1 MRSDDASI
9 FKPSGNAWLPGKCDQ
24 TMRAFSSQAVTLGC
38 PENAIRWCEH
48 FQAKRQGL
56 AARKMRSDDASIF
69 KPSGKA
75 WRLGKCDQMM
85 RAFSSQAARLGCS
98 EDAIKRKNWRRLAV
112 GWRS

>member
-1 MRSDDASI
+1 
-9 FKPSGNAWLPGKCDQ
+9 
-24 TMRAFSSQAVTLGC
+24 
-38 PENAIRWCEH
+38 
-48 FQAKRQGL
+48 
-56 AARKMRSDDASIF
+56 MRSDDASIF

>member
-24 TMRAFSSQAVTLGC
+24 MMRAFSSQAVTLGC

-75 WRLGKCDQMM
+75 WLFGRCDQKKKLAPLG
-85 RAFSSQAARLGCS
+85 RGLAKLGGADQQPIRLFQRCH
-98 EDAIKRKNWRRLAV
+98 
-112 GWRS
+112 